1 MKLDFRISA
10 ILATAIASTAAQN
23 CQQENGNYY
32 CDSVQA
38 IAYSN
43 FGTSGSYNRITSME
57 NGQCS
62 STKQGYGGGM
72 APLDGE
78 VSQAIQTRMCS
89 R

>member
-1 MKLDFRISA
+1 MKLDLRTGA
-10 ILATAIASTAAQN
+10 VLATAITSICAQN

-43 FGTSGSYNRITSME
+43 FGTSGSYNRIASME

-62 STKQGYGGGM
+62 STKQAFGGGM
-72 APLDGE
+72 APLDRE
-78 VSQAIQTRMCS
+78 VSQTYQVCLHIY
-89 R
+89 